1 MARISRSRLVG
12 IITVGFLAIT
22 FTAVSIGYFGS
33 GTVHLL
39 TVGNDAV
46 ELVVDDVTLEPKSH
60 VEDHLVFDVSR
71 GQHKVKLTDVHSGT
85 VTHYTLEMP
94 HGFAKV
100 LLPTREDQC
109 FLRFD
114 MKNAAYGR
122 PDDLLKNEGPRVEE
136 RYETRSE
143 PIKLPTQTYLTFK
156 ELPERVKASDQVF
169 LLRDTPCDFA
179 SEGTNPVL
187 TRLILHERAD
197 ELFSD
202 PDTLLND
209 EFRPTAEE

>member
-1 MARISRSRLVG
+1 MARISRSRWVG
-12 IITVGFLAIT
+12 IISVGFLVIT
-22 FTAVSIGYFGS
+22 FTAVSVGYFGS

-39 TVGNDAV
+39 TVGNGAV
-46 ELVVDDVTLEPKSH
+46 ELVVDEVPLQPKSH

-94 HGFAKV
+94 HGFAKL

-114 MKNAAYGR
+114 MKNAAYGH
-122 PDDLLKNEGPRVEE
+122 PDDLLKNQTPPVEE
-136 RYETRSE
+136 RYETHSE

-156 ELPERVKASDQVF
+156 ELPDRVKASGQVF

-179 SEGTNPVL
+179 SEGTNPA
-187 TRLILHERAD
+187 LISLALHERAD